1 MSAIKAMDDLW
12 WVGVEDH
19 DLRVFDIVMHS
30 DWGTS
35 YNAYA
40 VRGAEGVALFETVT
54 RAVGEMS
61 LEATVSKEENLERI
75 ISFGVMALP
84 ALVVDG
90 RVVSAGRR
98 LSLDEVKALL
108 AR

>member
-1 MSAIKAMDDLW
+1 MKKIEVL
-12 WVGVEDH
+12 
-19 DLRVFDIVMHS
+19 
-30 DWGTS
+30 GTGC
-35 YNAYA
+35 AGC
-40 VRGAEGVALFETVT
+40 RALFETVT
-54 RAVGEMS
+54 RAVGELN
-61 LEATVSKEENLERI
+61 LEAAVSKEEDLERI

-98 LSLDEVKALL
+98 LSLDEVKSLL

>member
-1 MSAIKAMDDLW
+1 MFVIRRTTNYNYDDIKKIE
-12 WVGVEDH
+12 G
-19 DLRVFDIVMHS
+19 F
-30 DWGTS
+30 GTGCS
-35 YNAYA
+35 GC
-40 VRGAEGVALFETVT
+40 RALFETVT